1 VVIIR
6 ARRVFQGKIPLIPI
20 KLKEL
25 MSTYGKTQGGYKEPT
40 GKRVSFIG
48 KGNER
53 CQRITW
59 RTTPKEN
66 RWEGRD
72 ISMKI
77 DQVDHEEIWLLI
89 KRYQANFRAKGL
101 FTLKL
106 GACVDTVFWKN
117 RVKKG

>member
-1 VVIIR
+1 MLFGAEVCQWPVVIIS
-6 ARRVFQGKIPLIPI
+6 ACRVFQGKIPLIPI

-25 MSTYGKTQGGYKEPT
+25 MSTSRKTQGGYKEPT

-66 RWEGRD
+66 KWKGRD
-72 ISMKI
+72 ISMEI
-77 DQVDHEEIWLLI
+77 DQVNHEEIWLLL
-89 KRYQANFRAKGL
+89 KRYQANFGEKRL
-101 FTLKL
+101 FTPKL
-106 GACVDTVFWKN
+106 GGMC
-117 RVKKG
+117 